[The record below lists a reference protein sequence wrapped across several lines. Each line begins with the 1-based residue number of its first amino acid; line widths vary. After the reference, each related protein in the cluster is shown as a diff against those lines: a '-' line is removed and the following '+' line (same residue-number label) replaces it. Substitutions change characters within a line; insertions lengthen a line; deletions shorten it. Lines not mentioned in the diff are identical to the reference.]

1 MVEILTFFHKKR
13 LYIYIFKRLSEVGL
27 IVTVLQLLI
36 RIEKLK
42 GLQKIMFTVPL
53 KLV

>member
-1 MVEILTFFHKKR
+1 MVEILTFFHKKD
-13 LYIYIFKRLSEVGL
+13 YIYIFKRLSEVGL
-27 IVTVLQLLI
+27 IVTVLHLLI